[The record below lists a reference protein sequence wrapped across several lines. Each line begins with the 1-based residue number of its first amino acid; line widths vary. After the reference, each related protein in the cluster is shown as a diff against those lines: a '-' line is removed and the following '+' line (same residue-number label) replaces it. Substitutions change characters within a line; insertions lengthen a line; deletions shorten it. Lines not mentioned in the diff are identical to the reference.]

1 MCRARRVENVRSNY
15 APEVRF
21 PGLRTEFPV
30 ALAEGFVAALGAV
43 FALDFAAGFRLVPVP
58 ATVLA
63 EVFFLAADFPD
74 ATFTGLASPG

>member
-1 MCRARRVENVRSNY
+1 MCCRNY

-21 PGLRTEFPV
+21 PGLRTAFPV
-30 ALAEGFVAALGAV
+30 ALAEGFDEAFAAG
-43 FALDFAAGFRLVPVP
+43 FAAGFRLVPVL

-63 EVFFLAADFPD
+63 AVFFLAAGFLD

>member
-1 MCRARRVENVRSNY
+1 VDY

-21 PGLRTEFPV
+21 PGLRTAFPV
-30 ALAEGFVAALGAV
+30 ALAEGLGAAFGAD
-43 FALDFAAGFRLVPVP
+43 FALDFVGLFATGFRLVPVP

-63 EVFFLAADFPD
+63 EVFFLAAGFRD

>member
-1 MCRARRVENVRSNY
+1 MCCSNY

-21 PGLRTEFPV
+21 PGLRTALPV
-30 ALAEGFVAALGAV
+30 ALAEGLGVAFAADL
-43 FALDFAAGFRLVPVP
+43 ALDFVAGLRLAGVL

-63 EVFFLAADFPD
+63 EVFFLAAGFAVDLRD

>member
-1 MCRARRVENVRSNY
+1 MCSRNY

-21 PGLRTEFPV
+21 PVLRTAFPV
-30 ALAEGFVAALGAV
+30 ALAEGLAVA
-43 FALDFAAGFRLVPVP
+43 FAAGFRLVPVL

-63 EVFFLAADFPD
+63 EAFFLAPGFRD